1 MILEQFLSP
10 QGIRDKRMRF
20 VASLLMIVASSLLQT
35 YVIQTFMDPCDL
47 LSSGFTGVAILLNRI
62 AGLAGFD
69 FSTSLGILLL
79 NIPAAMFCAGKIS
92 KRFVFLSCVQFTLTS
107 LFLEVLHFPPLFDE
121 MILNVIFGGF
131 LYGFVSVIALKAD
144 GSTGGTDFIAM
155 YVSERF
161 HRGIW
166 EYVFAFNV
174 LILLIFGSMFGWAAA
189 GYSILFQLISTQTIS
204 RYYHRYS
211 QILVEITTKDPEQV
225 AKQFKTYFRHGM
237 TVIPAYGAYS
247 QSNFF
252 LCKSIVSSSGM
263 AGSSTSTACVCS
275 RPKSNRESCCEAC
288 CSAKRRPNS
297 KACS

>member
-225 AKQFKTYFRHGM
+225 ARQFKTYFRHGM

-252 LCKSIVSSSGM
+252 LCKSIVSSYEE
-263 AGSSTSTACVCS
+263 
-275 RPKSNRESCCEAC
+275 REVIGRIREVDPECITYTH
-288 CSAKRRPNS
+288 KVDHFYGQFYRRPIE
-297 KACS
+297 

>member
-174 LILLIFGSMFGWAAA
+174 LILLIFGIMFGWAAA

-252 LCKSIVSSSGM
+252 LCKSIVSSYEE
-263 AGSSTSTACVCS
+263 
-275 RPKSNRESCCEAC
+275 REVIERIREVDPECITYTH
-288 CSAKRRPNS
+288 KVDHFYGRFYRRPIE
-297 KACS
+297 

>member
-252 LCKSIVSSSGM
+252 LCKSIVSSYE
-263 AGSSTSTACVCS
+263 VIE
-275 RPKSNRESCCEAC
+275 RIREVDPECITYTH
-288 CSAKRRPNS
+288 KVDHFYGRFYRRPIE
-297 KACS
+297 

>member
-225 AKQFKTYFRHGM
+225 ARQFKTYFRHGM

-252 LCKSIVSSSGM
+252 LCKSIVSSYEE
-263 AGSSTSTACVCS
+263 
-275 RPKSNRESCCEAC
+275 REVIGRIREVDPECITYTH
-288 CSAKRRPNS
+288 KVDHFYGRFYRRPIE
-297 KACS
+297 

>member
-69 FSTSLGILLL
+69 FSPSLGILLL

-252 LCKSIVSSSGM
+252 LCKSIVSSYEE
-263 AGSSTSTACVCS
+263 
-275 RPKSNRESCCEAC
+275 REVIGRIREVDPECITYTH
-288 CSAKRRPNS
+288 KVDHFYGRFYRRPIE
-297 KACS
+297 

>member
-62 AGLAGFD
+62 AGLVGFD

-174 LILLIFGSMFGWAAA
+174 LILLVFGSMFGWAAA

-252 LCKSIVSSSGM
+252 LCKSIVSSYEE
-263 AGSSTSTACVCS
+263 
-275 RPKSNRESCCEAC
+275 REVIERIREVDPECITYTH
-288 CSAKRRPNS
+288 KVDHFYGRFYRRPIE
-297 KACS
+297 

>member
-69 FSTSLGILLL
+69 FSASLGILLL

-252 LCKSIVSSSGM
+252 LCKSIVSSYEE
-263 AGSSTSTACVCS
+263 
-275 RPKSNRESCCEAC
+275 REVIGRIREVDPECITYTH
-288 CSAKRRPNS
+288 KVDHFYGRFYRRPIE
-297 KACS
+297 

>member
-174 LILLIFGSMFGWAAA
+174 LILLIFGSMFGWATA

-252 LCKSIVSSSGM
+252 LCKSIVSSYEE
-263 AGSSTSTACVCS
+263 
-275 RPKSNRESCCEAC
+275 REVIERIREVDPECITYTH
-288 CSAKRRPNS
+288 KVDHFYGRFYRRPIE
-297 KACS
+297 

>member
-131 LYGFVSVIALKAD
+131 LDGFVSVIALKAD

-252 LCKSIVSSSGM
+252 LCKSIVSSYEE
-263 AGSSTSTACVCS
+263 
-275 RPKSNRESCCEAC
+275 REVIGRIREVDPECITYTH
-288 CSAKRRPNS
+288 KVDHFYGRFYRRPIE
-297 KACS
+297 

>member
-20 VASLLMIVASSLLQT
+20 VASPLMIVASSLLQT

-252 LCKSIVSSSGM
+252 LCKSIVSSYEE
-263 AGSSTSTACVCS
+263 
-275 RPKSNRESCCEAC
+275 REVIERIREVDPECITYTH
-288 CSAKRRPNS
+288 KVDHFYGRFYRRPIE
-297 KACS
+297 

>member
-225 AKQFKTYFRHGM
+225 ARQFKTYFRHGM

-252 LCKSIVSSSGM
+252 LCKSIVSSYEE
-263 AGSSTSTACVCS
+263 
-275 RPKSNRESCCEAC
+275 REVIERIREVDPECITYTH
-288 CSAKRRPNS
+288 KVDHFYGRFYRRPIE
-297 KACS
+297 

>member
-1 MILEQFLSP
+1 
-10 QGIRDKRMRF
+10 MRF

-252 LCKSIVSSSGM
+252 LCKSIVSSYEE
-263 AGSSTSTACVCS
+263 
-275 RPKSNRESCCEAC
+275 REVIERIREVDPECITYTH
-288 CSAKRRPNS
+288 KVDHFYGRFYRRPIE
-297 KACS
+297 

>member
-35 YVIQTFMDPCDL
+35 YVIQTFMGPCDL

-252 LCKSIVSSSGM
+252 LCKSIVSSYEE
-263 AGSSTSTACVCS
+263 
-275 RPKSNRESCCEAC
+275 REVIERIREVDPECITYTH
-288 CSAKRRPNS
+288 KVDHFYGRFYRRPIE
-297 KACS
+297 

>member
-252 LCKSIVSSSGM
+252 MCKSIVSSYEE
-263 AGSSTSTACVCS
+263 
-275 RPKSNRESCCEAC
+275 REVIERIREVDPECITYTH
-288 CSAKRRPNS
+288 KVDHFYGRFYRRPIE
-297 KACS
+297 

>member
-69 FSTSLGILLL
+69 LSTSLGILLL

-252 LCKSIVSSSGM
+252 LCKSIVSSYEE
-263 AGSSTSTACVCS
+263 
-275 RPKSNRESCCEAC
+275 REVIGRIREVDPECITYTH
-288 CSAKRRPNS
+288 KVDHFYGRFYRRPIE
-297 KACS
+297 

>member
-20 VASLLMIVASSLLQT
+20 VASLLMIVARSLLQT

-252 LCKSIVSSSGM
+252 LCKSIVSSYEE
-263 AGSSTSTACVCS
+263 
-275 RPKSNRESCCEAC
+275 REVIGLIREVDPECITYTH
-288 CSAKRRPNS
+288 KVDHFYGRFYRRPIE
-297 KACS
+297 

>member
-144 GSTGGTDFIAM
+144 GSTGGTDIIAM

-252 LCKSIVSSSGM
+252 LCKSIVSSYEE
-263 AGSSTSTACVCS
+263 
-275 RPKSNRESCCEAC
+275 REVIERIREVDPECITYTH
-288 CSAKRRPNS
+288 KVDHFYGRFYRRPIE
-297 KACS
+297 

>member
-79 NIPAAMFCAGKIS
+79 NIPAALFCAGKIS

-252 LCKSIVSSSGM
+252 LCKSIVSSYEE
-263 AGSSTSTACVCS
+263 
-275 RPKSNRESCCEAC
+275 REVIGRIREVDPECITYTH
-288 CSAKRRPNS
+288 KVDHFYGRFYRRPIE
-297 KACS
+297 

>member
-62 AGLAGFD
+62 AGLAGFS

-252 LCKSIVSSSGM
+252 LCKSIVSSYEE
-263 AGSSTSTACVCS
+263 
-275 RPKSNRESCCEAC
+275 REVIGRIREVDPECITYTH
-288 CSAKRRPNS
+288 KVDHFYGRFYRRPIE
-297 KACS
+297 

>member
-247 QSNFF
+247 HSNFF
-252 LCKSIVSSSGM
+252 LCKSIVSSYEE
-263 AGSSTSTACVCS
+263 
-275 RPKSNRESCCEAC
+275 REVIERIREVDPECITYTH
-288 CSAKRRPNS
+288 KVDHFYGRFYRRPIE
-297 KACS
+297 

>member
-62 AGLAGFD
+62 AGLVGFD

-107 LFLEVLHFPPLFDE
+107 LFLEVLHFPPLFDA
-121 MILNVIFGGF
+121 MILNVIFAGF

-252 LCKSIVSSSGM
+252 LCKSIVSSYEE
-263 AGSSTSTACVCS
+263 
-275 RPKSNRESCCEAC
+275 REVIERIREVDPECITYTH
-288 CSAKRRPNS
+288 KVDHFYGRFYRRPIE
-297 KACS
+297 

>member
-20 VASLLMIVASSLLQT
+20 VASLLTIVASSLLQT

-225 AKQFKTYFRHGM
+225 ARQFKTYFRHGM

-252 LCKSIVSSSGM
+252 LCKSIVSSYEE
-263 AGSSTSTACVCS
+263 
-275 RPKSNRESCCEAC
+275 REVIGRIREVDPECITYTH
-288 CSAKRRPNS
+288 KVDHFYGRFYRRPIE
-297 KACS
+297 

>member
-252 LCKSIVSSSGM
+252 LCKSIVSSYEE
-263 AGSSTSTACVCS
+263 
-275 RPKSNRESCCEAC
+275 REVIGRIREVDPECLTYTH
-288 CSAKRRPNS
+288 KVDHFYGRFYRRPIE
-297 KACS
+297 

>member
-79 NIPAAMFCAGKIS
+79 NITAAMFCAGKIS

-252 LCKSIVSSSGM
+252 LCKSIVSSYEE
-263 AGSSTSTACVCS
+263 
-275 RPKSNRESCCEAC
+275 REVIGRIREVDPECITYTH
-288 CSAKRRPNS
+288 KVDHFYGRFYRRPIE
-297 KACS
+297 

>member
-131 LYGFVSVIALKAD
+131 LYGFVSVIALKVD

-252 LCKSIVSSSGM
+252 LCKSIVSSYEE
-263 AGSSTSTACVCS
+263 
-275 RPKSNRESCCEAC
+275 REVIERIREVDPECITYTH
-288 CSAKRRPNS
+288 KVDHFYGRFYRRPIE
-297 KACS
+297 

>member
-92 KRFVFLSCVQFTLTS
+92 KRFVFLSCVQFALTS

-252 LCKSIVSSSGM
+252 LCKSIVSSYEE
-263 AGSSTSTACVCS
+263 
-275 RPKSNRESCCEAC
+275 REVIGRIREVDPECITYTH
-288 CSAKRRPNS
+288 KVDHFYGRFYRRPIE
-297 KACS
+297 

>member
-189 GYSILFQLISTQTIS
+189 GYSILFQMISTQTIS

-252 LCKSIVSSSGM
+252 LCKSIVSSYEE
-263 AGSSTSTACVCS
+263 
-275 RPKSNRESCCEAC
+275 REVIGRIREVDPECITYTH
-288 CSAKRRPNS
+288 KVDHFYGRFYRRPIE
-297 KACS
+297 

>member
-20 VASLLMIVASSLLQT
+20 AASLLMIVSSSLLQT

-47 LSSGFTGVAILLNRI
+47 LSSGFTGVALLLSRI
-62 AGLAGFD
+62 ARLAGFD

-79 NIPAAMFCAGKIS
+79 NIPAALFCAGKIS
-92 KRFVFLSCVQFTLTS
+92 RRFVFLSCVQFTLTS
-107 LFLEVLHFPPLFDE
+107 VFLEVLHFPPLFDE

-189 GYSILFQLISTQTIS
+189 GYSILFQLLSTQTIS
-204 RYYHRYS
+204 RCYHRYS
-211 QILVEITTKDPEQV
+211 QILVEITTRNPEQV
-225 AKQFKTYFRHGM
+225 ASQFQTYFRHGM

-247 QSNFF
+247 QDNFF
-252 LCKSIVSSSGM
+252 LCKSIVSSYEERE
-263 AGSSTSTACVCS
+263 VIS
-275 RPKSNRESCCEAC
+275 RIREVDPDCITYTH
-288 CSAKRRPNS
+288 KVDHFYGHFYRRPIE
-297 KACS
+297 

>member
-47 LSSGFTGVAILLNRI
+47 LSSGFTGVAILLSRI
-62 AGLAGFD
+62 ARLAGFD

-252 LCKSIVSSSGM
+252 LCKSIVSSYEE
-263 AGSSTSTACVCS
+263 
-275 RPKSNRESCCEAC
+275 REVIGRIREVDPECITYTH
-288 CSAKRRPNS
+288 KVDHFYGRFYRRPIE
-297 KACS
+297 

>member
-69 FSTSLGILLL
+69 FSTSLGLLL

-252 LCKSIVSSSGM
+252 LCKSIVSSYEE
-263 AGSSTSTACVCS
+263 
-275 RPKSNRESCCEAC
+275 REVIGRIREVDPECITYTH
-288 CSAKRRPNS
+288 KVDHFYGRFYRRPIE
-297 KACS
+297 

>member
-252 LCKSIVSSSGM
+252 LCKSIVSSYEE
-263 AGSSTSTACVCS
+263 
-275 RPKSNRESCCEAC
+275 REVIGRIREVDPECITYTH
-288 CSAKRRPNS
+288 KVDHFYGRFYRRPIE
-297 KACS
+297 

>member
-1 MILEQFLSP
+1 
-10 QGIRDKRMRF
+10 MRF

-62 AGLAGFD
+62 AGLVGFD

-252 LCKSIVSSSGM
+252 LCKSIVSSYEE
-263 AGSSTSTACVCS
+263 
-275 RPKSNRESCCEAC
+275 REVIERIREVDPECITYTH
-288 CSAKRRPNS
+288 KVDHFYGRFYRRPIE
-297 KACS
+297 

>member
-20 VASLLMIVASSLLQT
+20 VASLLRIVASSLLQT

-252 LCKSIVSSSGM
+252 LCKSIVSSYEE
-263 AGSSTSTACVCS
+263 
-275 RPKSNRESCCEAC
+275 REVIGRIREVDPECITYTH
-288 CSAKRRPNS
+288 KVDHFYGRFYRRPIE
-297 KACS
+297 

>member
-225 AKQFKTYFRHGM
+225 AKQFKTYFLHGM

-252 LCKSIVSSSGM
+252 LCKSIVSSYEE
-263 AGSSTSTACVCS
+263 
-275 RPKSNRESCCEAC
+275 REVIGRIREVDPECITYTH
-288 CSAKRRPNS
+288 KVDHFYGRFYRRPIE
-297 KACS
+297 

>member
-92 KRFVFLSCVQFTLTS
+92 KRFVFLSCVQFTLIS

-252 LCKSIVSSSGM
+252 LCKSIVSSYEE
-263 AGSSTSTACVCS
+263 
-275 RPKSNRESCCEAC
+275 REVIERIREVDPECITYTH
-288 CSAKRRPNS
+288 KVDHFYGRFYRRPIE
-297 KACS
+297 

>member
-174 LILLIFGSMFGWAAA
+174 LILLIFGSMFGWVAA

-252 LCKSIVSSSGM
+252 LCKSIVSSYEE
-263 AGSSTSTACVCS
+263 
-275 RPKSNRESCCEAC
+275 REVIERIREVDPECITYTH
-288 CSAKRRPNS
+288 KVDHFYGRFYRRPIE
-297 KACS
+297 

>member
-174 LILLIFGSMFGWAAA
+174 LIMLIFGSMFGWAAA

-252 LCKSIVSSSGM
+252 LCKSIVSSYEE
-263 AGSSTSTACVCS
+263 
-275 RPKSNRESCCEAC
+275 REVIGRIREVDPDCMTYTHMVDHFYGRFY
-288 CSAKRRPNS
+288 RRPIE
-297 KACS
+297 